1 MNDPVGLVP
10 KVFTIMGCASC
21 GGQFVDPMPGP
32 DDVDP
37 FFEVYWGA
45 GDGGSA
51 SLAARF
57 EGAYKDFL
65 NWSELVRLKRWIR
78 PGCRV
83 LDIGCGGGD
92 ALWFLQKWGCDCSG
106 LESTEAGVAATR
118 RRVPGVDA
126 RVGDVYSNDFPDHAF
141 DLILMS
147 HVIEHLPR
155 PAEALE
161 RVRRLL
167 KPDGMLCLMLPSIH
181 CLQRHVFG
189 ARWFVYH
196 PPRHLVYYTPS
207 ALGRLLGRCGFE
219 PVRIHHVALKHGPAI
234 LVNSLF
240 PRMQPFYMRRW
251 TGAVGLGARALYLL
265 LVIGLSP
272 IPLFE
277 SLLRRSPTLMVLSR
291 IAP

>member
-1 MNDPVGLVP
+1 MTDPVGLVSGT
-10 KVFTIMGCASC
+10 FTIMGCDSC

-37 FFEVYWGA
+37 FFEVYWGS
-45 GDGGSA
+45 GGGGSV

-57 EGAYKDFL
+57 EAAYKDFL

-78 PGCRV
+78 PGTRV

-92 ALWFLQKWGCDCSG
+92 ALWFLHKWGCECCG
-106 LESTEAGVAATR
+106 LESSEAGVEATR

-126 RVGDVYSNDFPDHAF
+126 RIGDVYSHDFPDRAF
-141 DLILMS
+141 DLVLMS

-155 PAEALE
+155 PADALE
-161 RVRRLL
+161 RIRRLL
-167 KPDGMLCLMLPSIH
+167 KPGGLLCLMLPSIH
-181 CLQRHVFG
+181 CLQRRMFG
-189 ARWFVYH
+189 PRWFVYI

-207 ALGRLLGRCGFE
+207 SLCRLLRRCGFE
-219 PVRIHHVALKHGPAI
+219 PLRIHHVALKHGPAI

-251 TGAVGLGARALYLL
+251 TGALGLAARALYLL
-265 LVIGLSP
+265 LVIALAP

-277 SLLRRSPTLMVLSR
+277 SLIRRSPTLMVLCR
-291 IAP
+291 VTP